1 MKGNTTV
8 FLFSDEHEVMNA
20 GVTMPAAPA
29 AAAVPRK
36 LRLEMDGFFIMVLV
50 G

>member
-1 MKGNTTV
+1 
-8 FLFSDEHEVMNA
+8 
-20 GVTMPAAPA
+20 MPAAPA

-36 LRLEMDGFFIMVLV
+36 LRLVKDDFFMMVKV